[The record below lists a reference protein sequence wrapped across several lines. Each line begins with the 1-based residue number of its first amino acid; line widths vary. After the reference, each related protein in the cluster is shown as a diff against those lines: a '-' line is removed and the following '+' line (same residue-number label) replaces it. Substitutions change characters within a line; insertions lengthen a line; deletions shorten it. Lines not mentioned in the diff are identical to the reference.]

1 MNLNHQILRD
11 VAVVASESHN
21 LEVGGSNPSP
31 ATIFKYK
38 VMGEK
43 KLRTIGPGTL
53 NQVVKDANEN
63 LVQKE
68 DIVEFITLP
77 NGYILVYYG

>member
-1 MNLNHQILRD
+1 
-11 VAVVASESHN
+11 
-21 LEVGGSNPSP
+21 
-31 ATIFKYK
+31 
-38 VMGEK
+38 MGEK
-43 KLRTIGPGTL
+43 KLRLIGPGTI
-53 NQVVKDANEN
+53 NQVIKDANEH

>member
-1 MNLNHQILRD
+1 
-11 VAVVASESHN
+11 
-21 LEVGGSNPSP
+21 
-31 ATIFKYK
+31 
-38 VMGEK
+38 MGEK
-43 KLRTIGPGTL
+43 KLRIIGPGTL